1 MLDFTTRRL
10 VTAAAVAGA
19 LSLSACSAPAP
30 APDGASS
37 AAPSSSTSSDAPAP
51 DSPASDSAAPESAAP
66 GSPSPDSAPDSAPDA
81 SAATSETEPASAR
94 AAGPVAVPYTPPQ
107 GGFDVSDPSAAQAV
121 LAQSFI
127 YELVTN
133 RYSLSGQWKADGA
146 VHANTAKLW
155 DKRLSESLKAKLTA
169 AGKDGDVSA
178 FGTWAVL
185 ALPGPD
191 STEAVKAS
199 PTCAEAPELHCLI
212 LQETGGDQGA
222 MKQAGGPQLATMDQ
236 SVPNRVGFDYDVVVP
251 VSLTEKGNAE
261 GVMKGV
267 LKVDLSF
274 VPNPNP
280 GAGGPEFLIDSI
292 KNQLTGTS
300 TAELAG
306 SPGLSFD
313 SY

>member
-10 VTAAAVAGA
+10 VAAAAVAGA
-19 LSLSACSAPAP
+19 LSLSACSSPAP

-37 AAPSSSTSSDAPAP
+37 TPPSSSASS
-51 DSPASDSAAPESAAP
+51 DSPAPDSAAPESAAP
-66 GSPSPDSAPDSAPDA
+66 DSSPDS
-81 SAATSETEPASAR
+81 SAATSETEPASAP

-107 GGFDVSDPSAAQAV
+107 GGFDVSDPSAVQAV

-127 YELVTN
+127 SELVTN

-169 AGKDGDVSA
+169 AGKDGDVSG

-199 PTCAEAPELHCLI
+199 PTCAEAPEPHCLI

-236 SVPNRVGFDYDVVVP
+236 SVPNRVAFDYDVVVP

-280 GAGGPEFLIDSI
+280 GAGGPDFLIDSI

>member
-30 APDGASS
+30 APDGSSS
-37 AAPSSSTSSDAPAP
+37 AAPSSPASSDAPAP
-51 DSPASDSAAPESAAP
+51 APDSAAPESAAP
-66 GSPSPDSAPDSAPDA
+66 GSASPDSAPDA
-81 SAATSETEPASAR
+81 SAATSETEPASAP
-94 AAGPVAVPYTPPQ
+94 AAGPAAVPYIPPQ

-169 AGKDGDVSA
+169 AGKDGDVSG

-199 PTCAEAPELHCLI
+199 PTCAEAPEPHCLI

-236 SVPNRVGFDYDVVVP
+236 SVPNRVAFDYDVVVP

-261 GVMKGV
+261 GVRKGV

-300 TAELAG
+300 TAELAA

>member
-10 VTAAAVAGA
+10 VTAAAIAGA

-30 APDGASS
+30 APEGSSS
-37 AAPSSSTSSDAPAP
+37 AA
-51 DSPASDSAAPESAAP
+51 ASASAAPDTTAPDPSASES
-66 GSPSPDSAPDSAPDA
+66 SAPDSAAADSATPD
-81 SAATSETEPASAR
+81 SAATESAPGE
-94 AAGPVAVPYTPPQ
+94 AAAAAPGAGPTAVPYIPPQ
-107 GGFDVSDPSAAQAV
+107 GGVDPGDAAAIQAV

-133 RYSLSGQWKADGA
+133 RYSLSGQWVADGA

-155 DKRLSESLKAKLTA
+155 DKRLSEGLKAKLTA
-169 AGKDGDVSA
+169 AGKDGDVSG

-199 PTCAEAPELHCLI
+199 PTCAEAPEAHCLI

-222 MKQAGGPQLATMDQ
+222 MKQAGGPQPATMDQ
-236 SVPNRVGFDYDVVVP
+236 SVPNRVAFDYDVVVP

-292 KNQLTGTS
+292 KNQMTGT
-300 TAELAG
+300 TTETLAG
-306 SPGLSFD
+306 SPGMSFD